1 MFSQTI
7 CPFSGATGALH
18 KAVESENVLTTI
30 FKHPY
35 TVLFCVKAVHQCGTY
50 IGSSSLL

>member
-35 TVLFCVKAVHQCGTY
+35 TVLFYIKAVHQCE
-50 IGSSSLL
+50 IFNNSSS